1 MMTESL
7 NSWCDVAPSDQGKSQ
22 YVDRK
27 PELLVADVD
36 ERTRTLC
43 RHIAEELDC
52 NLLIASDGDSVL
64 TTIQHA
70 DPSVVLLDAT
80 AVRAPLDLVADIKT
94 KSVRIE
100 VILIEENA
108 TTAAAVR
115 AIKAGFSDYLEKP
128 LDIEPLE
135 RAIKEAL
142 ERHRN
147 FQPSIPTLEQL
158 ERQAI
163 QQAMAQ
169 AEGDK
174 IEAARLLSIGKT
186 TLYRKL
192 RQYGDY
198 TRRRRGPARRTA

>member
-1 MMTESL
+1 M
-7 NSWCDVAPSDQGKSQ
+7 
-22 YVDRK
+22 DRK
-27 PELLVADVD
+27 PELLLADVD

-43 RHIAEELDC
+43 RYIAVELNCELVVVSDRDAVL
-52 NLLIASDGDSVL
+52 NMNQRGDFSLI
-64 TTIQHA
+64 
-70 DPSVVLLDAT
+70 LLDANM
-80 AVRAPLDLVADIKT
+80 VSEPLALLSGIKA
-94 KSVRIE
+94 KSARIE

-128 LDIEPLE
+128 LDIAALE
-135 RAIKEAL
+135 KSIEEAL
-142 ERHRN
+142 DRHRN

-198 TRRRRGPARRTA
+198 SRRRRGPTRRRGLETP

>member
-1 MMTESL
+1 MEALSKSL
-7 NSWCDVAPSDQGKSQ
+7 GAMARGYPGRSP

-27 PELLVADVD
+27 PELLLADVD

-43 RHIAEELDC
+43 RHIAKELNC
-52 NLLIASDGDSVL
+52 ELVIVSDRDAVLSMIQRGDY
-64 TTIQHA
+64 
-70 DPSVVLLDAT
+70 SVVLIDVKVIRDPWELLNDVKA
-80 AVRAPLDLVADIKT
+80 
-94 KSVRIE
+94 KSARMH

-108 TTAAAVR
+108 TTSAAVR
-115 AIKAGFSDYLEKP
+115 SIKAGFSDYLEKP
-128 LDIEPLE
+128 LDMESLE
-135 RAIKEAL
+135 RSIEEAL
-142 ERHRN
+142 DSHRN
-147 FQPSIPTLEQL
+147 FQTSIPTLEQL

-174 IEAARLLSIGKT
+174 IEAARMLSIGKT

-198 TRRRRGPARRTA
+198 SRRRRGPARRTA

>member
-1 MMTESL
+1 M
-7 NSWCDVAPSDQGKSQ
+7 
-22 YVDRK
+22 DRK
-27 PELLVADVD
+27 PELLLADID

-43 RHIAEELDC
+43 RHVAEELNC
-52 NLLIASDGDSVL
+52 ELVIVSDRDATLSMIRRGDY
-64 TTIQHA
+64 
-70 DPSVVLLDAT
+70 SVVLIDAK
-80 AVRAPLDLVADIKT
+80 VIPDPLQLLSEVKAT
-94 KSVRIE
+94 SARME

-115 AIKAGFSDYLEKP
+115 SIKAGFSDYLEKP
-128 LDIEPLE
+128 LDLE
-135 RAIKEAL
+135 AAERSIGEAL
-142 ERHRN
+142 DRHRS

-169 AEGDK
+169 ADGDK
-174 IEAARLLSIGKT
+174 IKAARILSIGKT

-198 TRRRRGPARRTA
+198 SRRRRGPKRRSA